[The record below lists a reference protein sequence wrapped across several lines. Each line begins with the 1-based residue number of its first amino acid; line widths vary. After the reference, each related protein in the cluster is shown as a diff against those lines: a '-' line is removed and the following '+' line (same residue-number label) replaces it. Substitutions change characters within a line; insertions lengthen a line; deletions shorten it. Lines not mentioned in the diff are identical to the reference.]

1 MSAITEEFR
10 KMFVHE
16 KLLISMTE
24 LSQAG
29 GVSPSQIRY
38 WERKG
43 YIASE
48 QEQQHKSHKYSMTTL
63 VQVAGIKYFLD
74 EGYTLPVAVK
84 KQEEHCDMSRALKHF
99 IADRLLDLERPAD
112 GATLINLGPLDDDP
126 QKEIVA
132 KVNGAGHVQLLLR
145 DRQSR

>member
-16 KLLISMTE
+16 KLRISMTE
-24 LSQAG
+24 LSQAV

-48 QEQQHKSHKYSMTTL
+48 QEQQNKNHKYSMTTM

-99 IADRLLDLERPAD
+99 IGDRLLDFEND
-112 GATLINLGPLDDDP
+112 TEGATLINLGTLDDDP
-126 QKEIVA
+126 KKEVVA
-132 KVNGAGHVQLLLR
+132 KVNGTGHVQLLLR
-145 DRQSR
+145 DR

>member
-16 KLLISMTE
+16 KLRISMTE
-24 LSQAG
+24 LSQAV

-48 QEQQHKSHKYSMTTL
+48 QEQQNKNHKYSMTTM

-99 IADRLLDLERPAD
+99 IGDRLLDFENDTD
-112 GATLINLGPLDDDP
+112 GATLINLGTLDDDP
-126 QKEIVA
+126 KKEVVA
-132 KVNGAGHVQLLLR
+132 KVNGTGHVQLLLR
-145 DRQSR
+145 DR